1 MESLEHI
8 EADLLLHT
16 QEVRG
21 SSPCAP
27 TIRISSL
34 RCSTEVICGASV
46 FASPAW
52 PTSMLSFGPPLDVV
66 SLSFSL
72 LALGRGG
79 CSGAW
84 FRPEGGTV

>member
-1 MESLEHI
+1 MLSTLLSILFVEH
-8 EADLLLHT
+8 AHF
-16 QEVRG
+16 
-21 SSPCAP
+21 SPP
-27 TIRISSL
+27 
-34 RCSTEVICGASV
+34 SV